1 MMAQIIMEYLIGFK
15 DASLVKDHGHNPRKE
30 NINQKQETKIYR
42 EDILGEGDIMFFNLG
57 LRTWPCYCF
66 S

>member
-15 DASLVKDHGHNPRKE
+15 DASLVKDHDHNPRKE

-66 S
+66 L

>member
-1 MMAQIIMEYLIGFK
+1 MMAQIIMEHLNGFK
-15 DASLVKDHGHNPRKE
+15 DASLVKDLGYNPRNE

-57 LRTWPCYCF
+57 LRTWPRDCF

>member
-30 NINQKQETKIYR
+30 NINQKQENKIYR
-42 EDILGEGDIMFFNLG
+42 EDILGEEDIIFFNLG
-57 LRTWPCYCF
+57 L
-66 S
+66 

>member
-42 EDILGEGDIMFFNLG
+42 EDILGEEDIIFFNLG
-57 LRTWPCYCF
+57 L
-66 S
+66 